1 MLTRD
6 YVLSGYVKDGYIA
19 KPSVVSLPFDASLTI
34 ISQYANSPTLRQLL
48 DCMAQYFDPS
58 TDFENFYD
66 AVWNIDSAAGFGL
79 DIWGKI
85 VGVARQ
91 LEIPATQQFFGF
103 NEGSDYQPFGQAP
116 FYNGPK
122 ATNTYSLSDDAYRT
136 LILMKALL
144 NISNCSAPAINR
156 LLSNLFAG
164 RGKCYVVDNG
174 NMSINF
180 VFEFSLNPYEVAI
193 LTKSSAIP
201 KPAGVSVTLVYPNQ
215 GS

>member
-1 MLTRD
+1 M
-6 YVLSGYVKDGYIA
+6 S
-19 KPSVVSLPFDASLTI
+19 
-34 ISQYANSPTLRQLL
+34 
-48 DCMAQYFDPS
+48 QYFDPS
-58 TDFENFYD
+58 TDFEFFYD
-66 AVWNIDSAAGFGL
+66 AVWNIDTAVGFGL
-79 DIWGKI
+79 DVWGKI

-103 NEGSDYQPFGQAP
+103 NDGSGYQPFDQAP